1 MSDEESPVINVKN
14 LEKIYTGGVHAVKG
28 ISFEVLPKQV
38 VVIIGSS
45 GSGKSTVLRC
55 INRLIE
61 PTEGEIFLEDV
72 QINSPST
79 DINEIRSEIGMVF
92 QSFELFMHLKVLD
105 NVTLGLTK
113 VRGYSKE
120 KADDIARAVL
130 AKVDMS
136 DKVDVYPGQLSGGQK
151 QRVAIARSLAMNPKV
166 MLFDE
171 PTSALDPELIGSVLE
186 SIKSLVAEGMTM
198 VIVTHEIGFAKEVG
212 DWIIYM
218 DDGQVIEAGPS
229 DIIENPKTDR
239 MKKRFSPHI
248 TIVRA
253 TRSSR
258 KIDVLPF
265 LEYVYSPIEL
275 DVDSV
280 TLYES
285 ELLPRRV
292 KYKALTEFPLN

>member
-1 MSDEESPVINVKN
+1 MSEESPVISVKN

-28 ISFEVLPKQV
+28 VSFDVFPKKV

-61 PTEGEIFLEDV
+61 PTEGEVFLEDV

-105 NVTLGLTK
+105 NVTLGLIK

-120 KADDIARAVL
+120 KAEDIAKDVL

-136 DKVDVYPGQLSGGQK
+136 DKMDVYTGQLSGGQK

-186 SIKSLVAEGMTM
+186 SIKSLVAEGMT
-198 VIVTHEIGFAKEVG
+198 IDKTH
-212 DWIIYM
+212 
-218 DDGQVIEAGPS
+218 S
-229 DIIENPKTDR
+229 
-239 MKKRFSPHI
+239 
-248 TIVRA
+248 
-253 TRSSR
+253 RS
-258 KIDVLPF
+258 I
-265 LEYVYSPIEL
+265 
-275 DVDSV
+275 
-280 TLYES
+280 
-285 ELLPRRV
+285 
-292 KYKALTEFPLN
+292 

>member
-1 MSDEESPVINVKN
+1 MSDDESVPVMNDEESPVIRVTG
-14 LEKIYTGGVHAVKG
+14 LEKIYSGGVHAVKG
-28 ISFEVLPKQV
+28 VSFDVFPKQV

-61 PTEGEIFLEDV
+61 PTEGEIYLEDV
-72 QINSPST
+72 QINSSST

-113 VRGYSKE
+113 VRGYSRE
-120 KADDIARAVL
+120 KAEKVALEVL

-186 SIKSLVAEGMTM
+186 SIKSLVEEGMTM

-218 DDGQVIEAGPS
+218 DEGQVVESGPPA
-229 DIIENPKTDR
+229 IIDNPETDR
-239 MKKRFSPHI
+239 MKK
-248 TIVRA
+248 
-253 TRSSR
+253 
-258 KIDVLPF
+258 F
-265 LEYVYSPIEL
+265 LGQILE
-275 DVDSV
+275 
-280 TLYES
+280 
-285 ELLPRRV
+285 
-292 KYKALTEFPLN
+292 A